1 LLGFLAVCATVVF
14 SVAAPALVP
23 DLVADRELA
32 AANARVE
39 LARTTAFARGAVAGR
54 AIGRMGGADCRLRRG
69 RNLLYPG
76 GRPTQRHSGTRAA
89 APARRHPLKDIRAG
103 AVFVLAHPMLRP
115 VFVTQFAFNTGFFF
129 LLLAIFVP
137 HVVGNLGLSAT
148 GTGLTL
154 AMFGV
159 GMVVGALCASRL
171 LRQLAFGTI
180 VALGPFAG
188 LLGALLMALTIWLPT
203 AVLRGSW
210 FLPAC
215 PDRSCGSSAQR
226 RCDKP

>member
-14 SVAAPALVP
+14 SVAAPALVA

-39 LARTTAFARGAVAGR
+39 LARTTAFAGGPALGGLLVGWAGPIAAFGVAAIFTTLAAV
-54 AIGRMGGADCRLRRG
+54 
-69 RNLLYPG
+69 LL
-76 GRPTQRHSGTRAA
+76 SGIQE
-89 APARRHPLKDIRAG
+89 PARRPRHG
-103 AVFVLAHPMLRP
+103 AIPSRISGPAPSSSWLTRCCAPCSLRGSP
-115 VFVTQFAFNTGFFF
+115 FNTGFF

-159 GMVVGALCASRL
+159 GMVVGALCALDCCASS
-171 LRQLAFGTI
+171 LA
-180 VALGPFAG
+180 
-188 LLGALLMALTIWLPT
+188 LLGGL
-203 AVLRGSW
+203 
-210 FLPAC
+210 F
-215 PDRSCGSSAQR
+215 
-226 RCDKP
+226 